1 MALDVG
7 RITESETADAIAL
20 LARGMR
26 DNPIHVAALGDDP
39 AHRVDALTQLFSGV
53 IPMQPEPL
61 RASEHGKIVG
71 VSGLLIPPECMIH
84 GFGGLSADQFPPML
98 DDADEQARLV
108 EWMQA
113 WGGKD
118 PDEPHFH
125 LGPVAADAGKQGR
138 GIGTALLEAFC
149 TRVDQDAAV
158 AYLETDK
165 AENVGFYARFGFET
179 VAEADVIGVPNWF
192 MRRSPR

>member
-7 RITESETADAIAL
+7 RITESETADAIGV

-39 AHRVDALTQLFSGV
+39 AHRVDALTQLFRGM

-61 RASEHGKIVG
+61 RASENGEIVG

-84 GFGGLSADQFPPML
+84 AFGGLPADQFPPML

-108 EWMQA
+108 EWMRA
-113 WGGKD
+113 WGGRD

-192 MRRSPR
+192 MRRPPR

>member
-1 MALDVG
+1 
-7 RITESETADAIAL
+7 
-20 LARGMR
+20 
-26 DNPIHVAALGDDP
+26 
-39 AHRVDALTQLFSGV
+39 
-53 IPMQPEPL
+53 
-61 RASEHGKIVG
+61 
-71 VSGLLIPPECMIH
+71 
-84 GFGGLSADQFPPML
+84 ML
-98 DDADEQARLV
+98 DDADEQALLV
-108 EWMQA
+108 EWMRA
-113 WGGKD
+113 WGGRD

-138 GIGTALLEAFC
+138 GIGSALLEAFC

>member
-1 MALDVG
+1 
-7 RITESETADAIAL
+7 
-20 LARGMR
+20 MR

-39 AHRVDALTQLFSGV
+39 AHRVDALTQLFSGM

-61 RASEHGKIVG
+61 RASENGEIVG

-84 GFGGLSADQFPPML
+84 AFGGLPADQFPPML
-98 DDADEQARLV
+98 DDADEQALLV
-108 EWMQA
+108 EWMRA
-113 WGGKD
+113 WGGRD

-138 GIGTALLEAFC
+138 GIGTALLEAFS

>member
-7 RITESETADAIAL
+7 RITESETADAIGV

-39 AHRVDALTQLFSGV
+39 AHRVDA
-53 IPMQPEPL
+53 
-61 RASEHGKIVG
+61 
-71 VSGLLIPPECMIH
+71 
-84 GFGGLSADQFPPML
+84 
-98 DDADEQARLV
+98 
-108 EWMQA
+108 
-113 WGGKD
+113 
-118 PDEPHFH
+118 PHFH

-138 GIGTALLEAFC
+138 GIGTALLEVFC

-158 AYLETDK
+158 TYLETDK
-165 AENVGFYARFGFET
+165 AEYVGFYARFGFET

-192 MRRSPR
+192 MRRSLR

>member
-7 RITESETADAIAL
+7 RITESETADAIGV

-39 AHRVDALTQLFSGV
+39 AHRVDALTQLFSGM

-61 RASEHGKIVG
+61 RARENGEIVG

-84 GFGGLSADQFPPML
+84 AFGGLPADQFPPML

-108 EWMQA
+108 EWMRA
-113 WGGKD
+113 WGGRD
-118 PDEPHFH
+118 PDERHFH

>member
-7 RITESETADAIAL
+7 RITESETADAIGV

-39 AHRVDALTQLFSGV
+39 GHRVHALTQLFSGM

-61 RASEHGKIVG
+61 RAREGGEVVG
-71 VSGLLIPPECMIH
+71 VCGFLSPPECMVH
-84 GFGGLSADQFPPML
+84 AFGGLPADQFPPML
-98 DDADEQARLV
+98 EDAGEQARLV

-113 WGGKD
+113 WGARD

-125 LGPVAADAGKQGR
+125 LGPVAADAGQQGR
-138 GIGTALLEAFC
+138 GIGSALMRAFC
-149 TRVDQDAAV
+149 ERVDRDHAL

-165 AENVGFYARFGFET
+165 AENVGFYERFGFET
-179 VAEADVIGVPNWF
+179 VAKADVIGVPNWF
-192 MRRSPR
+192 MRREVR

>member
-7 RITESETADAIAL
+7 RITESETADAIGV

-39 AHRVDALTQLFSGV
+39 AHRVDALTQLFSGM

-61 RASEHGKIVG
+61 RASENGEIVG

-84 GFGGLSADQFPPML
+84 AFGGLRPDQFPPML
-98 DDADEQARLV
+98 DDADEQALLV
-108 EWMQA
+108 EWMRA
-113 WGGKD
+113 WGRRD

-138 GIGTALLEAFC
+138 GIGSALLEAFC